1 MTKDECITLLKKY
14 TGILKEKYGI
24 TSLSLFGSTAR
35 GEQKEGSDIDLFVDT
50 ETPNPF
56 LLMDAK
62 GFLEDATG
70 SSVDIIRNHQN
81 LNPRLRKRI
90 LKDGI
95 FIFWKQKHRLGYSRR
110 FEWFGTGWKIGF
122 TVTRKLLFH
131 SAFSVTLVFCIL
143 SYFRFLYTKSKLM
156 LILAH
161 FSPFS
166 AL

>member
-1 MTKDECITLLKKY
+1 MNKDECIKLLKKY
-14 TGILKEKYGI
+14 MDILKNEYGI

-62 GFLEDATG
+62 ELG
-70 SSVDIIRNHQN
+70 SSVDIVRNHQN

-95 FIFWKQKHRLGYSRR
+95 FIF
-110 FEWFGTGWKIGF
+110 
-122 TVTRKLLFH
+122 
-131 SAFSVTLVFCIL
+131 
-143 SYFRFLYTKSKLM
+143 
-156 LILAH
+156 
-161 FSPFS
+161 
-166 AL
+166 

>member
-90 LKDGI
+90 LRMESLSSESKSIALDI
-95 FIFWKQKHRLGYSRR
+95 L
-110 FEWFGTGWKIGF
+110 ED
-122 TVTRKLLFH
+122 
-131 SAFSVTLVFCIL
+131 IL
-143 SYFRFLYTKSKLM
+143 SAIERLESIAT
-156 LILAH
+156 H
-161 FSPFS
+161 QPV
-166 AL
+166 

>member
-1 MTKDECITLLKKY
+1 MLIFAAAKMTNMTKDECVSLLKKY
-14 TGILKEKYGI
+14 MNILKDKYGI

-62 GFLEDATG
+62 EFLEKATG
-70 SSVDIIRNHQN
+70 SSVDIVRNHQN

-95 FIFWKQKHRLGYSRR
+95 FIF
-110 FEWFGTGWKIGF
+110 
-122 TVTRKLLFH
+122 
-131 SAFSVTLVFCIL
+131 
-143 SYFRFLYTKSKLM
+143 
-156 LILAH
+156 
-161 FSPFS
+161 
-166 AL
+166 